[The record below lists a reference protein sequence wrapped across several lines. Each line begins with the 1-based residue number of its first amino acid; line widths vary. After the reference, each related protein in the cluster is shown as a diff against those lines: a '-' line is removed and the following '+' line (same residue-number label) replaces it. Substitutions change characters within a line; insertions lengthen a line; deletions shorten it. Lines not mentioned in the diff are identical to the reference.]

1 MKNQRG
7 ITLIELIIVV
17 AILGVLITTVALTST
32 SYLKRQSLSASSR
45 EVLSDLQK
53 LRMEALTRGSSG
65 NNRGFGIRFASNT
78 EYFTFEFNDAN
89 NNFVYNG
96 TSEELNAR
104 GKSLPTNVTI
114 KRWDGSSLVSPSS
127 SDADVLLFDKRGLL
141 RDNNLSAILGNSFV
155 LELPGV
161 SPPRCVVLSP
171 VRIREGVWNG
181 TACDET

>member
-1 MKNQRG
+1 MKNQSG
-7 ITLIELIIVV
+7 FTLIELMIVV
-17 AILGVLITTVALTST
+17 AILGALITVVALTST

-53 LRMEALTRGSSG
+53 VRMDALTRGSSG

-78 EYFTFEFNDAN
+78 EYFSFEFNDAN

-96 TSEELNAR
+96 ASEELSAKAKR
-104 GKSLPTNVTI
+104 LPNNVTI
-114 KRWDGSSLVSPSS
+114 KRWNGSSLVSPNS

-141 RDNNLSAILGNSFV
+141 RDNNLSAILGNTFV
-155 LELPGV
+155 LELSGV
-161 SPPRCVVLSP
+161 WPSRCVVLSP